1 MKRLP
6 LSPKATVGKK
16 VIEPPLRWEVLED
29 GKEYA
34 IVDTTDAGDWAI
46 KFEKINKSNS
56 YYRVLA
62 QSARVFENSFDASEF
77 INALRSLTEGKTN
90 EKTNQN

>member
-1 MKRLP
+1 MKRPP
-6 LSPKATVGKK
+6 LSPKAIVGKK
-16 VIEPPLRWEVLED
+16 VIEPPLRWEELED

-56 YYRVLA
+56 YYMVLA
-62 QSARVFENSFDASEF
+62 KSARIFADSFEASEF
-77 INALRSLTEGKTN
+77 INAIQSLGEENGKT
-90 EKTNQN
+90 TN